1 MFLKKLKLWPFK
13 VYINEV
19 WGKIG
24 YIIPAFPYKK
34 YNIKNKCIFIHIPRN
49 AGTSILSMLGD
60 TGGRS
65 HRSFMDYQMSNSE
78 RFKNYFK
85 FAIVRNP
92 YDRIVSVYEY
102 LKNGGNKSHDL
113 YFSEIIEKENG
124 SFDWFVNEF
133 IDEYRI
139 HEVLLLKPQY
149 LFLYDYK
156 NELQVD
162 YIARF
167 ECLEKDIPYICQ
179 QINMPHKKMPKL
191 NQSTNH
197 SWEKYY
203 EYNRTI
209 ETVGRLYKKD
219 FEFFGYDIMK

>member
-1 MFLKKLKLWPFK
+1 MFFKKLKLWPFK

-49 AGTSILSMLGD
+49 AGTSILGMLGD

-65 HRSFMDYQMSNSE
+65 HRSFMDYQMSNNE

-85 FAIVRNP
+85 FSIVRNP

-102 LKNGGNKSHDL
+102 LKNRGNKSHDL
-113 YFSEIIEKENG
+113 YFSKIIEKENG

-133 IDEYRI
+133 IDEYKI
-139 HEVLLLKPQY
+139 HEILLLKPQY

-167 ECLEKDIPYICQ
+167 ECLMKEIPYICQ
-179 QINMPHKKMPKL
+179 QINMPHKKFPKL
-191 NQSTNH
+191 NQSTSH
-197 SWEKYY
+197 SWEKF
-203 EYNRTI
+203 YNYSRTI
-209 ETVGRLYKKD
+209 ETVSRLYKKD
-219 FEFFGYDIMK
+219 FELFGYDVMK

>member
-1 MFLKKLKLWPFK
+1 MILKKIKLQSFK
-13 VYINEV
+13 EYKNKV
-19 WGKIG
+19 WRKIDF
-24 YIIPAFPYKK
+24 IIPTFPYKK
-34 YNIKNKCIFIHIPRN
+34 YNIKYKCVFIHIPRN
-49 AGTSILSMLGD
+49 AGTSVLSILGD
-60 TGGRS
+60 TGGRL
-65 HRSFMDYQMSNSE
+65 HRSFMDYQLSNNV

-85 FAIVRNP
+85 FSIVRNP

-102 LKNGGNKSHDL
+102 LKSGGNKSHDL

-133 IDEYRI
+133 IDEYKI

-149 LFLYDYK
+149 LFLYNYK

-167 ECLEKDIPYICQ
+167 ERLEKEIPYILQ
-179 QINMPHKKMPKL
+179 HINMPYKKLPKL
-191 NQSTNH
+191 NQSTSH

-203 EYNRTI
+203 EYSRTI
-209 ETVGRLYKKD
+209 ETVNRLYKKD
-219 FEFFGYDIMK
+219 FEFLSYDIM